1 MRPKWGRVW
10 AGCVVAE
17 RACRD
22 RDAVIVPTVTRKA
35 APGGRT
41 RARSSI
47 RGKHLQRGDRTPR
60 LTASRPPC
68 EPSRSFARG
77 FACAR
82 VRSLERACGG
92 MAALSARESVAQD
105 AQTSGGWDRRRR
117 RRRQAAGARASSAA
131 AAEDVQHN
139 QTVSLEAQGNE
150 VRRCDE
156 RTHRNHRGRRIVI
169 LSTRAAVVSDSKDG
183 GPRVVGDGIMPEM
196 KPREMKWMGD
206 GRWAMGDWIGWGG
219 WDG

>member
-1 MRPKWGRVW
+1 MSALGDRCARLDAGVDRRAESAGWCAGWRVGGWTREGRTGAGRGCAVAVEPGCAITTRGGAARGDGGAGRAVRCVRPKWGRVW

-22 RDAVIVPTVTRKA
+22 RDAVIVSTVTRKA

-41 RARSSI
+41 GARSSI

-117 RRRQAAGARASSAA
+117 R
-131 AAEDVQHN
+131 
-139 QTVSLEAQGNE
+139 
-150 VRRCDE
+150 
-156 RTHRNHRGRRIVI
+156 
-169 LSTRAAVVSDSKDG
+169 
-183 GPRVVGDGIMPEM
+183 
-196 KPREMKWMGD
+196 
-206 GRWAMGDWIGWGG
+206 
-219 WDG
+219 